1 MNPCSIW
8 RDFVLL
14 KYVNYRHRNVLF
26 PLCSLKTTYISWK
39 DHVKCVFTYMEWFL
53 MSLKI
58 ESKVNLI
65 F

>member
-1 MNPCSIW
+1 M
-8 RDFVLL
+8 LL
-14 KYVNYRHRNVLF
+14 KFVNYRHRNVLF
-26 PLCSLKTTYISWK
+26 SLCSLKTTYISWK
-39 DHVKCVFTYMEWFL
+39 GHVKCVFTNMEWFL